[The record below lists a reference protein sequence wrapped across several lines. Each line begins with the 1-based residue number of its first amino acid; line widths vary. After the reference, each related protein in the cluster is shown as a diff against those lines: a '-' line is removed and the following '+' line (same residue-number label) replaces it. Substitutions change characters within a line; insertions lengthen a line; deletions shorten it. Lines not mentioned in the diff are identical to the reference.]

1 MKYRIIGTLFVLA
14 ILAALA
20 VLTQDGGNTGQVN
33 QPVAPQNDTG
43 LQPLKIQ

>member
-1 MKYRIIGTLFVLA
+1 MKFRIIGTLVVLA

-20 VLTQDGGNTGQVN
+20 VVTQDSGNTGHVN

-43 LQPLKIQ
+43 LQPLKIN

>member
-1 MKYRIIGTLFVLA
+1 MKFRIIGTLVVLA

-20 VLTQDGGNTGQVN
+20 VVTQDGGNTGHVN

-43 LQPLKIQ
+43 LQPLKIN

>member
-1 MKYRIIGTLFVLA
+1 MKFRILGTLFVLV

-20 VLTQDGGNTGQVN
+20 VVMQDGGNTEPAN

-43 LQPLKIQ
+43 LQPLKIN